1 MHGIALNIDND
12 LKTFSY
18 IIPCG
23 ISSRGVTS
31 VSKELGRTISVEELR
46 PLVVSE
52 IIKRI
57 EKFRRV

>member
-46 PLVVSE
+46 PLVVGELSKE
-52 IIKRI
+52 LKI
-57 EKFRRV
+57 